1 MKATHFFV
9 TGIVAERDGKPYIQ
23 ISTEEGMV
31 TQFSMNEARQVA
43 MDILIQASRTEM
55 DAMILSFL
63 KNEVQAPEAAMV
75 GIVQMF
81 REFRA
86 ALDDEQIQHD
96 HRVPPQDG

>member
-43 MDILIQASRTEM
+43 MDMLIQASRTEM
-55 DAMILSFL
+55 DAMILNFL

-86 ALDDEQIQHD
+86 ELDDEQIQHG
-96 HRVPPQDG
+96 HRLPPQDG

>member
-43 MDILIQASRTEM
+43 MDMLIQASRTEM
-55 DAMILSFL
+55 DAMILNFL

-86 ALDDEQIQHD
+86 ALDDEQIQHG